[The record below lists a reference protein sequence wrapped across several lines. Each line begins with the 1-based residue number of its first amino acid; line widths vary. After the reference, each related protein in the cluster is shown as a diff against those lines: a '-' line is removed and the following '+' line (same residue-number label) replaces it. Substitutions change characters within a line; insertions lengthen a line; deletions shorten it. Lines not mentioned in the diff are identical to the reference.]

1 MQKFAILS
9 VNHQLAPVEVRE
21 KVAFTSKEI
30 PQSLENLK
38 TENGIKAC
46 SILSTCNRSELYVV
60 SENESTKETLGAFL
74 AKTHQIDYSELK
86 PYLSYFEGDDAVNK
100 ICEVATGLDSM
111 VMGEPQILGQIKDAY
126 HIAKDA
132 GTLNKHLEK
141 LFQHAFSTAKKVRTD
156 TEIGS
161 SPISVAYC
169 AVKLSERIFADL
181 SEQTALLVGAGEM
194 IDLCTRHLKE
204 KGIKKIIIAN
214 RTIENAKKIAKDF
227 GATGISLKNLSD
239 YIPQAD
245 ILISSTAASLPIIGK
260 GMIESALKIRK
271 HKPMFMVD
279 IAIPRDIESEVNEL
293 KDVFLYTLDDLQDVV
308 KENIHT
314 REQEKNIAIEI
325 IH

>member
-38 TENGIKAC
+38 SEDGIKAC

-126 HIAKDA
+126 RIAKDA

-181 SEQTALLVGAGEM
+181 SEQTALLQYAIDQLFANTDKATPSSRVTLKIPAGQYR
-194 IDLCTRHLKE
+194 L
-204 KGIKKIIIAN
+204 
-214 RTIENAKKIAKDF
+214 NA
-227 GATGISLKNLSD
+227 SLK
-239 YIPQAD
+239 
-245 ILISSTAASLPIIGK
+245 LP
-260 GMIESALKIRK
+260 
-271 HKPMFMVD
+271 P
-279 IAIPRDIESEVNEL
+279 
-293 KDVFLYTLDDLQDVV
+293 
-308 KENIHT
+308 HT
-314 REQEKNIAIEI
+314 N
-325 IH
+325 